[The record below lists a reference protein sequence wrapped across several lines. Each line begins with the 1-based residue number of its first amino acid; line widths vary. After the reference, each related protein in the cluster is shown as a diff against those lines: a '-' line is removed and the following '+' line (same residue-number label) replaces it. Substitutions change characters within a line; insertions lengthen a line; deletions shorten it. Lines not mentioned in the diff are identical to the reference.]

1 MNKQRRKL
9 LQVLAVGGGA
19 CAAASLWMIPSRL
32 AFAATNA
39 SFDTQGVQ
47 QLLSQMGA
55 DDAIQSADIV
65 LNTPEIAENGTMVRI
80 MMHSKIPGT
89 DYIALVVDKNPI
101 PLLAEFDILEGALPY
116 AEMRI
121 KMRESSTVRA
131 VIKANGKFYTASNEV
146 KVTIGGCGG

>member
-9 LQVLAVGGGA
+9 LQALAVGGGA
-19 CAAASLWMIPSRL
+19 CAAATLGMIPARL
-32 AFAATNA
+32 AFAATNS
-39 SFDTQGVQ
+39 SFDTQSVQ

-55 DDAIQSADIV
+55 DGASQSADIV
-65 LNTPEIAENGTMVRI
+65 LNTPEIAENGSMVRI
-80 MMHSKIPGT
+80 MIQSEIPGT
-89 DYIALVVDKNPI
+89 EYMALVVDKNPI